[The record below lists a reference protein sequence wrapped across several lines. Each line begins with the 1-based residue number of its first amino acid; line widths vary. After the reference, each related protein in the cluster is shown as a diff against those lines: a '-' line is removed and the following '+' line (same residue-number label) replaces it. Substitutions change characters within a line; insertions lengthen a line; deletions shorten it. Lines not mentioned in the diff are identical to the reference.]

1 MPSKNV
7 CVGHRFV
14 DAPGYLSVNL
24 MFTASIVLIYV
35 LAYALGYPSD
45 PKQISPASSAVVVL
59 LVAFNAVYW
68 ISVFMEAR
76 AATQLRRLYEKVLAD
91 LSIQDEFEIDV
102 DMSTVTIHSVTD
114 VKYCEFTP
122 YGSTGVITIVQVVVT
137 GTYVGSP
144 EIVTV
149 TLEFNENAN
158 PVDAV
163 KSVYGT
169 MLNRGMGKT
178 QADAD
183 ADAEV
188 EAEG

>member
-1 MPSKNV
+1 MPSKNMY
-7 CVGHRFV
+7 VGHRFV
-14 DAPGYLSVNL
+14 DATGYLGVNL

-35 LAYALGYPSD
+35 LVYALGYPSD
-45 PKQISPASSAVVVL
+45 PKQISTASSAVVAL
-59 LVAFNAVYW
+59 LVTFNAVYW

-102 DMSTVTIHSVTD
+102 DTSTVTIHSVTV
-114 VKYCEFTP
+114 VKYGEFTP
-122 YGSTGVITIVQVVVT
+122 YGSTGVITMVQVVVT
-137 GTYVGSP
+137 GTYIGSP
-144 EIVTV
+144 EIVTAI
-149 TLEFNENAN
+149 LEFDENAN

-178 QADAD
+178 QA
-183 ADAEV
+183 V
-188 EAEG
+188 GEAGGE